1 MPLIVVRA
9 GPSVVCRWTV
19 ASTIRRRVRPRRS
32 AGRSG
37 PVGVASAIDPTRRV
51 RAAFPISSA
60 TGAAASAGVYFELEP
75 GAHLGV
81 HTDSS
86 EELLI
91 VLEGSGE
98 GVVGD
103 ERARVEPGT
112 VVVVPAMVPHDMVNT
127 GDGPLRV
134 LGTFAGSTVVAT
146 FEEPLAT
153 GGPQV
158 FVIGGPMPIVLPL
171 GEPVPA

>member
-1 MPLIVVRA
+1 MQAVDLPGLELMEVE
-9 GPSVVCRWTV
+9 
-19 ASTIRRRVRPRRS
+19 S
-32 AGRSG
+32 AT
-37 PVGVASAIDPTRRV
+37 DPTRRV
-51 RAAFPISSA
+51 RVAFPVSSA
-60 TGAAASAGVYFELEP
+60 TGTAASASVYFELEP

-98 GVVGD
+98 GLVGD
-103 ERARVEPGT
+103 ERSPVGPGT
-112 VVVVPAMVPHDMVNT
+112 VVVVPPMVPHDMTNT
-127 GDGPLRV
+127 GDEPLRV
-134 LGTFAGSTVVAT
+134 LGTFAGSTVVST
-146 FEEPLAT
+146 FEEPLAP

-171 GEPVPA
+171 GEAVPA